1 MQIAG
6 GAEAL
11 AKTLG
16 VPLPALRMWLD
27 GRPIP
32 SDVFMRAVDIVI
44 DHDVETAKT
53 EAPQPRSGETPLA

>member
-6 GAEAL
+6 GADAL

-16 VPLPALRMWLD
+16 VPVPALRMWLD

-32 SDVFMRAVDIVI
+32 SEIFMRAVDIVI
-44 DHDVETAKT
+44 EHDVETAKA
-53 EAPQPRSGETPLA
+53 EPPQPGNGARPR